1 MRIDIKNKHYD
12 IDFLERRLI
21 SLIDKEEY
29 EKAAVIRRWIDELVY
44 YYHGITP
51 EELFELIKF

>member
-21 SLIDKEEY
+21 SLIDKEEC
-29 EKAAVIRRWIDELVY
+29 EKAAVIRSWIDELVY